1 MSIIRV
7 EDLYKSYGEKTIFD
21 RISFSIEP
29 HDRIGLIGVNGTGK
43 STLLKV
49 LSGIESPEEGT
60 VYHANSFEQA
70 FLPQEPELDGE
81 ATVLDEIYFGAS
93 KKMKTMRE
101 YEKVQA
107 ELEKAPG
114 DEKVQERMIAV
125 QQRIEEEDAW
135 EASTLAKQVLTKL
148 GITEFFKKTKDLSGG
163 QKKRVAMAKALI
175 QPGDL
180 LILDEP
186 TNHLDHQSI
195 EWLEKY
201 LSTFPGALIVVTHDR
216 YFLNRVTNRVFEL
229 DKGNLYE
236 YSGNYEMYLEKKAE
250 REINEENR
258 NAKLQNTMKREL
270 EWLRRGPKARGTK
283 QKARV
288 QRIHHTKETMQHT
301 SKEELS
307 FAVGSQRL
315 GKKVMEL
322 ENVSKAF
329 TGRQLLDSFS
339 LLIQPGSRIGIIGEN
354 GSGKS
359 TLLNIMAGRERPDS
373 GTVETGTTV
382 KIGYYTQ
389 NHEELDESKRV
400 IEYIRSIA
408 EVVHT
413 EDGQTVTAEQ
423 MLERFLFNRTVQW
436 NYISRLSGGEKRR
449 LYLLSILMTEPNVLM
464 LDEPTNDLDTQTLG
478 ILEEYLAAFS
488 GCVITVSHDRYFL
501 DRVVDVLFIFDS
513 TSTIKRYQGS
523 YSDFLSDQA
532 EKTET
537 ASLAKKAPGTPDKKK
552 AVKLSYNE
560 KKEWESI
567 EDDILEAEEQSGEIQ
582 KKIDGAGSDFESIQK
597 WMEEKQKLDEQTEYL
612 FERWEE
618 LSAKIN
624 PE

>member
-49 LSGIESPEEGT
+49 LSGSESPEEGAI
-60 VYHANSFEQA
+60 YHANSFEKA

-114 DEKVQERMIAV
+114 DEKIQERMIAV
-125 QQRIEEEDAW
+125 QQRIEEEYAW

-229 DKGNLYE
+229 DKGSLYE

-258 NAKLQNTMKREL
+258 NIKLQNTMKREL

-288 QRIHHTKETMQHT
+288 QRIHHTKETMQR
-301 SKEELS
+301 SAKEELS

-329 TGRQLLDSFS
+329 SGRQLLDSFN

-359 TLLNIMAGRERPDS
+359 TLLNIMAGREQPDS

-464 LDEPTNDLDTQTLG
+464 LDEPTNDLDTHTLG

-501 DRVVDVLFIFDS
+501 DRVVDVLFIFDT

-523 YSDFLSDQA
+523 YSDFLADRA
-532 EKTET
+532 EKTE
-537 ASLAKKAPGTPDKKK
+537 AAPAAKKTSGTSDKKK

-560 KKEWESI
+560 KKE
-567 EDDILEAEEQSGEIQ
+567 
-582 KKIDGAGSDFESIQK
+582 
-597 WMEEKQKLDEQTEYL
+597 
-612 FERWEE
+612 
-618 LSAKIN
+618 
-624 PE
+624 

>member
-107 ELEKAPG
+107 ELETAPG

-258 NAKLQNTMKREL
+258 NTKLQNTMKREL

-537 ASLAKKAPGTPDKKK
+537 ASLAKKAAGTPDKKK

>member
-258 NAKLQNTMKREL
+258 NTKLQNTMKREL
-270 EWLRRGPKARGTK
+270 EWLRRDPKARGTK

>member
-258 NAKLQNTMKREL
+258 NTKLQNTMKREL

-537 ASLAKKAPGTPDKKK
+537 ASLAKKAAGTPDKKK

>member
-29 HDRIGLIGVNGTGK
+29 NDRIGLIGVNGTGK

-60 VYHANSFEQA
+60 LYHANSFEQA
-70 FLPQEPELDGE
+70 FLPQEPELDEE
-81 ATVLDEIYFGAS
+81 ATVLDEIYFGTS

-148 GITEFFKKTKDLSGG
+148 GITEFFKKTKELSGG

-201 LSTFPGALIVVTHDR
+201 LASFSGALIVVTHDR

-250 REINEENR
+250 REENEENR
-258 NAKLQNTMKREL
+258 NTKLQNTMRREL

-288 QRIHHTKETMQHT
+288 QRIHHTKETMQQT

-307 FAVGSQRL
+307 FAIGAQRL

-329 TGRQLLDSFS
+329 PGRQLLDSFN

-359 TLLNIMAGRERPDS
+359 TLLNIMAGREQPDS
-373 GTVETGTTV
+373 GTVDTGTTV

-408 EVVHT
+408 EVVQT
-413 EDGQTVTAEQ
+413 EDGRTITAEQ
-423 MLERFLFNRTVQW
+423 MLERFLFNRNVQW

-501 DRVVDVLFIFDS
+501 DRVVDHLLIFDN
-513 TSTIKRYQGS
+513 TPTVKRFQGS
-523 YSDFLSDQA
+523 YSDFLTEQA
-532 EKTET
+532 EKPET
-537 ASLAKKAPGTPDKKK
+537 ISSAKKAPEKKK
-552 AVKLSYNE
+552 PAKLSYNE

-567 EDDILEAEEQSGEIQ
+567 EEDILETEEQSGEIQ
-582 KKIDGAGSDFESIQK
+582 KKIDAAGSDFESIQK
-597 WMEEKQKLDEQTEYL
+597 WMEEKQKLDRQTEYL

-618 LSAKIN
+618 LSAKVE